1 MHLPIR
7 ELATMEKKWIW
18 PFELEEQLGAGGM
31 GVVYKARYV
40 KNDRRVAVKLLPDHV
55 AANETLAQ
63 RFAREME
70 LLKELRH
77 PHIVHCFG
85 GTTEGKQ
92 WFYAMEL
99 VEGGNIETR
108 LKEKGRLAW
117 EEVIEYGL
125 QICKA
130 LEHAHRNNVI
140 HRDLKPANLL
150 LTRSGQ
156 IKLADFGLALV
167 ADGDRLTA
175 AGKTM
180 GTFLYMS
187 PEQIRGKPPLS
198 PQSDLYSLGC
208 VLFEMLTGSA
218 PFQGEN
224 PGQVLHQHVHEPPP
238 RVTSRALD
246 CPKVLEDLILDLL
259 AKSPD
264 DRPRSAAEVAT
275 RLAKIDT
282 VVVVDRKQRL
292 TPRAQIAETKS
303 APAVKEADKPTGNLR
318 LNPWLMGGLA
328 ALMFGLT
335 WEIAHWQ
342 AFGAYRRAEELWVRG
357 LADTNP
363 AVRAVAAKSIGDLG
377 PLAGGT
383 VETMLK
389 RAADPDASVR
399 VAAVE
404 ALGRLGPAARNEIQ
418 KIRRIQNEDSE
429 PHVRSAADAAIRTL
443 EGTSRG
449 GGISVWGQ
457 RLFWLGAVVT
467 TIAGAVLHFRR
478 GT

>member
-1 MHLPIR
+1 
-7 ELATMEKKWIW
+7 MEKKWIW

-40 KNDRRVAVKLLPDHV
+40 RNDRRVAVKLLPDHV
-55 AANETLAQ
+55 AANETLAA

-70 LLKELRH
+70 VLKELKH

-99 VEGGNIETR
+99 VEGGNIEHR
-108 LKEKGRLAW
+108 LKEKGRLPW

-125 QICKA
+125 QICQA
-130 LEHAHRNNVI
+130 LAHAHKNNVI

-167 ADGDRLTA
+167 TDGDRLTA

-180 GTFLYMS
+180 GTFQYMS

-208 VLFEMLTGSA
+208 VLYEMLTGAA
-218 PFQGEN
+218 PFHGEN
-224 PGQVLHQHVHEPPP
+224 AGQVLHQHVHQPPP
-238 RVTSRALD
+238 RIVSQVLD
-246 CPKVLEDLILDLL
+246 CPPALEELILAMLSK
-259 AKSPD
+259 APE
-264 DRPRSAAEVAT
+264 DRPASANEVAA
-275 RLAKIDT
+275 RLSRIDT
-282 VVVVDRKQRL
+282 VVVVDRKKRAA
-292 TPRAQIAETKS
+292 PRPQVAETRS
-303 APAVKEADKPTGNLR
+303 APAVREAGLSEPRWPINL
-318 LNPWLMGGLA
+318 WLTGGLA
-328 ALMFGLT
+328 ALLLGLT
-335 WEIAHWQ
+335 WQLAQWQ
-342 AFGAYRRAEELWVRG
+342 AFAAYRQAEDLWVRG

-363 AVRAVAAKSIGDLG
+363 AVRAVAARSLGDLG

-383 VETMLK
+383 VETLLE
-389 RAADPDASVR
+389 RTADSDPSVR

-404 ALGRLGPAARNEIQ
+404 ALGRLGQAARGEVQ
-418 KIRRIQNEDSE
+418 KIRRVQKEDPE
-429 PHVRSAADAAIRTL
+429 PHVRSAAGAAAEL
-443 EGTSRG
+443 LDGTSNSRG
-449 GGISVWGQ
+449 MAAWVI
-457 RLFWLGAVVT
+457 RLYWFGAVVVT
-467 TIAGAVLHFRR
+467 AAGIWLQFRKR
-478 GT
+478 